1 MHGHAIRKGCPLAPR
16 EMWYRSLTTVVAQR
30 AVAPQICTR
39 RDGASEN
46 ERGGG
51 EEGMVEALADG
62 GEAGLAHLSQS
73 AATGSAAPR
82 PKRSP
87 HLICPILRGG
97 REE

>member
-1 MHGHAIRKGCPLAPR
+1 
-16 EMWYRSLTTVVAQR
+16 
-30 AVAPQICTR
+30 
-39 RDGASEN
+39 
-46 ERGGG
+46 
-51 EEGMVEALADG
+51 MVEALADG

-97 REE
+97 REEYGEVVPVFISGYGARGPAQEAPYPCPNR